1 MRSAVS
7 PGAPLDSL
15 YAGTGYRAPTRYGT
29 ARAGWGRAPIS
40 SALSHSHAVPD
51 AARRGRRRAHP
62 GGGAAARPGTPPPA
76 APPYQ
81 RPPGKVPLAFVI
93 PSQQVPA
100 QGLDLSRVAKEM
112 LGGRRGR
119 RRSWGP
125 CQESGAGLGL
135 AGGPGCG
142 TTGPEAGPR
151 QSRRRVDEHRLPGL
165 TRTQ

>member
-1 MRSAVS
+1 MPRLTLCTQG
-7 PGAPLDSL
+7 PGTEHPPGTELPGLAGGALPFPAPS
-15 YAGTGYRAPTRYGT
+15 PTRT
-29 ARAGWGRAPIS
+29 QFRTQRAGEG
-40 SALSHSHAVPD
+40 AVLTP
-51 AARRGRRRAHP
+51 AEGLLP
-62 GGGAAARPGTPPPA
+62 RPGTPPPA

-93 PSQQVPA
+93 PSQQVPP

-125 CQESGAGLGL
+125 CQESGAGSGL
-135 AGGPGCG
+135 AAGPGCG

>member
-1 MRSAVS
+1 MPRLTLCTQG
-7 PGAPLDSL
+7 PGTEHPPGTELPGL
-15 YAGTGYRAPTRYGT
+15 AG
-29 ARAGWGRAPIS
+29 
-40 SALSHSHAVPD
+40 SALPFPAPS
-51 AARRGRRRAHP
+51 RAHP
-62 GGGAAARPGTPPPA
+62 KAEGLLPRPGTPPPA

-125 CQESGAGLGL
+125 CRESGAGSGLG
-135 AGGPGCG
+135 AGPGCG

-151 QSRRRVDEHRLPGL
+151 RSRCRVDEHRLPGL